1 MVEESFVENHDVHD
15 ERVLWS
21 TGHFSSEVAA
31 WSTGQA
37 AGALEEDAKA
47 EWYELQEEAKK
58 KHAEQYPEYAKRVRG
73 VKKRETSSHEC
84 KDVTLS
90 TSVENRGHSH

>member
-1 MVEESFVENHDVHD
+1 MGVEESFVENHDVHD

-37 AGALEEDAKA
+37 AGTLEEDAKA
-47 EWYELQEEAKK
+47 EWSTG
-58 KHAEQYPEYAKRVRG
+58 H
-73 VKKRETSSHEC
+73 
-84 KDVTLS
+84 LS
-90 TSVENRGHSH
+90 